1 MFLNIDLQLQIE
13 EYEQIDD
20 FFEKVYF
27 VEKII
32 NLYANNKTNL
42 CYIYW
47 KQVLDNLYDHG
58 FNYY

>member
-1 MFLNIDLQLQIE
+1 MFMNNDLHLQIT

-20 FFEKVYF
+20 FFEKIRF
-27 VEKII
+27 VEQII
-32 NLYANNKTNL
+32 NLYANNQSNP